1 MNVGLMSM
9 FAVAAVL
16 TIAGCGHQ
24 TQGRFSL
31 PPDGPTG
38 DRSILAGEWE
48 YADGGVAL
56 LRLDAQGNGTYAYK
70 DGRFETQQFDGTTWV
85 GKWYQKENDRE
96 GGFLVQLSPDSAE
109 GEGRWWYDRIGPKPT
124 PAEKGGTFHLSRKTS
139 ITSLRDTPP
148 PP

>member
-24 TQGRFSL
+24 TQGRFSF
-31 PPDGPTG
+31 PPNGPTG
-38 DRSILAGEWE
+38 DRAILAGEWE

-109 GEGRWWYDRIGPKPT
+109 GEGRWWYERIGPNAT
-124 PAEKGGTFHLSRKTS
+124 PAEKGGTFHLSRKMS
-139 ITSLRDTPP
+139 ITSLRDTTPP
-148 PP
+148 P